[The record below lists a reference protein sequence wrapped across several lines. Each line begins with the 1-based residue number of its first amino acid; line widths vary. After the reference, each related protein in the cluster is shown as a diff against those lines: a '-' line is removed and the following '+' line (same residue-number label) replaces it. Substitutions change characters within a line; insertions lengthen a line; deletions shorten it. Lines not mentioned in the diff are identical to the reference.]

1 MRITETKKNR
11 RQKEIDEESSSRT
24 KEIKSTK
31 EQTKQLGGAIGKG
44 AP

>member
-1 MRITETKKNR
+1 MRSTETEKIEDKKR
-11 RQKEIDEESSSRT
+11 STKKTLPRT

-31 EQTKQLGGAIGKG
+31 EQTKQLGGAIGNG